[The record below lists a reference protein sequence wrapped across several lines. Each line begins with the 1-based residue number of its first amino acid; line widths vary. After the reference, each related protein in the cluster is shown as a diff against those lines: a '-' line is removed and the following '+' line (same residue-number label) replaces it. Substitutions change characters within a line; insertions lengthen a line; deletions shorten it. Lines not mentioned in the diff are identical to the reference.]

1 MANLVQQKITLQQKK
16 ARLIID
22 EVNLKIKERK
32 MRTRRLIEMG
42 GLVAK
47 ANLDHLSANTLFGA
61 IVSLKE
67 TLTQHPNVQ
76 DHWTTIGKDIFD
88 KEQQN
93 KAAVILK
100 FASEPDENT
109 KRHIR
114 LHGLKWNSFRQ
125 EWCGHVKDIEALK
138 NGLLNVQYKLEL
150 VS

>member
-1 MANLVQQKITLQQKK
+1 MNCLMQQKITLQQKK
-16 ARLIID
+16 AKLIMD

-47 ANLDHLSANTLFGA
+47 AKLDHTLFGA

-76 DHWTTIGKDIFD
+76 NHWTTIGKDIFD

-109 KRHIR
+109 KRNIR

-125 EWCGHVKDIEALK
+125 EWCCHVKDIEVLK
-138 NGLLNVQYKLEL
+138 NVILNVQYKLEL

>member
-1 MANLVQQKITLQQKK
+1 MLL
-16 ARLIID
+16 
-22 EVNLKIKERK
+22 
-32 MRTRRLIEMG
+32 
-42 GLVAK
+42 
-47 ANLDHLSANTLFGA
+47 
-61 IVSLKE
+61 SLKE

-100 FASEPDENT
+100 FTSEPDENT